1 MGHMEPEYDDAN
13 ETVAQKVSAENEA
26 CRIKHNRVHTMNNRE
41 WTNEEKQKLVQINRE
56 ERQKC
61 KNFMERIK
69 DRWDH
74 EFPEKKRTAQI

>member
-41 WTNEEKQKLVQINRE
+41 WTNEEKQKLVQIDRE